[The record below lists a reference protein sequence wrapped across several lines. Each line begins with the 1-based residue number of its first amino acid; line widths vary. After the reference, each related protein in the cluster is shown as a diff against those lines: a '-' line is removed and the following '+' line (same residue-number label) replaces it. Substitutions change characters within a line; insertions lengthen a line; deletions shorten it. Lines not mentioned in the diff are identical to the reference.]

1 MSDEKL
7 PVPHGGE
14 SEEVGAVVNTAASA
28 DAAGTYRKC
37 PFCKE
42 QIFDDALKCRYCG
55 SVLAPISDNFPSAV
69 SSAGFGNNVQI
80 VTNTQQAETNR
91 KPSDYIVAPPHNSN
105 SMLGHG
111 WSVLVL
117 SIIFASVVGGSVGDD
132 AVGAAIL
139 GAVIVAPWAIWILSK
154 TSANKVLPAIALV
167 IVTLV
172 FVGVVTPENL

>member
-1 MSDEKL
+1 M
-7 PVPHGGE
+7 
-14 SEEVGAVVNTAASA
+14 
-28 DAAGTYRKC
+28 
-37 PFCKE
+37 
-42 QIFDDALKCRYCG
+42 
-55 SVLAPISDNFPSAV
+55 LAPISDNFPGAAST
-69 SSAGFGNNVQI
+69 AGFGNNVQI

-117 SIIFASVVGGSVGDD
+117 SIIFSAVVGGSIGDE

-154 TSANKVLPAIALV
+154 ASANKVLPAIALI

-172 FVGVVTPENL
+172 FVGVVWFVSVVFVRLVCLC